1 MKRFIEIL
9 RQANERLDLPQP
21 IKSRIILE
29 MAADLEDLY
38 QFHRRQGLNDSD
50 ALREATDAFNLSP
63 EALEQ
68 LVEIHTTPFRRF
80 LDRLSAQA
88 QTFWER
94 IFLVTLLLFTAVFIG
109 PSLLRADMFVDA
121 GVFLW
126 PIAGTSLAALYL
138 AVRKTYD
145 LYVKKDHRVRR
156 LRRGLTP
163 LIALAGVDVVIGI
176 QGFVFLLHSSFTLFL
191 ITAGPMDKDLGRWM
205 IQSSATAVVSLSAA
219 IIMGIIWFVLANK
232 IAAIERAE
240 VAHLLET

>member
-1 MKRFIEIL
+1 MKRFTEIL

-38 QFHRRQGLNDSD
+38 QFHRDRGLNESD

-63 EALEQ
+63 DALEQ
-68 LVEIHTTPFRRF
+68 LVQIHTTPFRRL
-80 LDRLSAQA
+80 LDRLSVQV

-94 IFLVTLLLFTAVFIG
+94 IFLTILLIFIAVFIG
-109 PSLLRADMFVDA
+109 PSLLRSDMFIHTGMFV
-121 GVFLW
+121 W
-126 PIAGTSLAALYL
+126 PIAGVSFAALYI
-138 AVRKTYD
+138 AVRKIYD
-145 LYVKKDHRVRR
+145 LYIKKDHRVRR

-191 ITAGPMDKDLGRWM
+191 ITAGPMDRDLGRWM
-205 IQSSATAVVSLSAA
+205 IQSSATAVVSLSVA
-219 IIMGIIWFVLANK
+219 IIMAVVWFVLTNK